1 MFLRHLT
8 DMVSEV
14 PPKRV
19 AILVET
25 SRSYPRAILRGIRRY
40 LAAHRPWAT
49 YVGSHSKAEGVP
61 AWLKGWGGDGLIV
74 QCFSLEMAEML
85 ALSGIPGVELR
96 SSRYHSAR
104 PFVGCDNREVGALVA
119 RHFLERGY
127 EHFACLSVATE
138 DFFRERTANFATV
151 LRAAGHH
158 CEELPQLPSERPAD
172 YEAYLSILMSALSGL
187 PRPLAV
193 LAANDQA
200 GVYLLD
206 ACRRAGYAVPDEI
219 AVVGAEND
227 ETLCEFA
234 VPEMSSVQFNGE
246 GVGYAAARLLYHL
259 MDGGA
264 APGEPLLLPP
274 LGIVTRESSDDLAI
288 RDQLVIRAVRLLR
301 EHFAEGITVGD
312 LVKRLHCSRSTLERR
327 MKLALGRSP
336 GDELQSLRMR
346 RIEHL
351 LTRTDLTIEAIATQT
366 GIAQPT
372 HLHALFRSK
381 HGMTPGAYRRN
392 HGVRD

>member
-1 MFLRHLT
+1 M
-8 DMVSEV
+8 
-14 PPKRV
+14 
-19 AILVET
+19 
-25 SRSYPRAILRGIRRY
+25 
-40 LAAHRPWAT
+40 
-49 YVGSHSKAEGVP
+49 
-61 AWLKGWGGDGLIV
+61 
-74 QCFSLEMAEML
+74 
-85 ALSGIPGVELR
+85 
-96 SSRYHSAR
+96 
-104 PFVGCDNREVGALVA
+104 
-119 RHFLERGY
+119 
-127 EHFACLSVATE
+127 
-138 DFFRERTANFATV
+138 
-151 LRAAGHH
+151 
-158 CEELPQLPSERPAD
+158 PQLPSERPAD
-172 YEAYLSILMSALSGL
+172 YEAYLFLLMSALSGL

-246 GVGYAAARLLYHL
+246 GVGYAAARLLDHL

-264 APGEPLLLPP
+264 APSEPLLLPP

>member
-1 MFLRHLT
+1 MFLRHPEG
-8 DMVSEV
+8 MVCEA
-14 PPKRV
+14 PPRRV

-25 SRSYPRAILRGIRRY
+25 GRSYPRAILRGIRRY

-49 YVGSHSKAEGVP
+49 YVGSHSKAAGVP
-61 AWLKGWGGDGLIV
+61 AWLKDWDGDGLIV
-74 QCFSLEMAEML
+74 QCFSGEMAEVL
-85 ALSGIPGVELR
+85 AQAGIPGVELR
-96 SSRYHSAR
+96 SSRYHSVR

-127 EHFACLSVATE
+127 GNFASLSIATE

-151 LRAAGHH
+151 LRASGHH
-158 CEELPQLPSERPAD
+158 CEELPQLRSERPAD
-172 YEAYLSILMSALSGL
+172 YEAFLSGLVSALSGL

-246 GVGYAAARLLYHL
+246 GVGYKAALLLDHL
-259 MDGGA
+259 MDGGT
-264 APGEPLLLPP
+264 APDQPLLLPP
-274 LGIVTRESSDDLAI
+274 LGIVTRGSSDDLAI

-301 EHFAEGITVGD
+301 EHLAEGITVGD

-327 MKLALGRSP
+327 MKLALGRNP
-336 GDELQSLRMR
+336 GDELQSLRMS

-351 LTRTDLTIEAIATQT
+351 LTGTDLTIETIAKQT

-381 HGMTPGAYRRN
+381 HGMTPGAYRRS